1 MSRSLRIFKDKLFSF
16 IENLVLIIITLAV
29 ALLPVWI
36 YLFIKH
42 FLSPEGFW
50 QNVLL
55 LGVSFWFLG
64 SIQVVLFILWVSF
77 ILKFYSGD

>member
-16 IENLVLIIITLAV
+16 VENLVLIVITLAV

-36 YLFIKH
+36 FLLIKY

-55 LGVSFWFLG
+55 LGVSLWFLG
-64 SIQVVLFILWVSF
+64 FIQLVLLIFWTFF
-77 ILKFYSGD
+77 ILKFYLGD